1 VTPLSTASLF
11 SVNVFL
17 DLPVYVG
24 TGTFGRVLLV
34 RHRQTKE
41 YLALKALPIAE
52 VIRLKQVEHVHNE
65 KEILLMV
72 RHPFIVNL

>member
-1 VTPLSTASLF
+1 MLTIDTKYTDI
-11 SVNVFL
+11 FL
-17 DLPVYVG
+17 LCDVSAG
-24 TGTFGRVLLV
+24 TGTFGRVVLV

-41 YLALKALPIAE
+41 YLALKILPISE